1 MTNDKQI
8 KIGIISHYYK
18 NNNYGG
24 MLQAYALCRKM
35 NDLGYDAMQISYAMQ
50 NSRFAY
56 CGALMK
62 AAVCMLQFIK
72 HCLSSFPHFIVQ
84 SKIDKRL
91 RSLDN
96 FRKNIPHTKKVY
108 DIKNITDC
116 NDFNVYITGS
126 DQVWNP
132 SWVDDAFLLN
142 FVQNKIKIS
151 YAASLGVGVIDDKA
165 SERYKTALADYSAI
179 SVRETNAVGLLQGIT
194 NKPIELVLDPTL
206 LLTADEWSEI
216 CEGDFPKEDYV
227 FCYFLGGQEDERCLA
242 KEYAKGKGYKLLSIP
257 YLNGSYRKTDA
268 KFNCEKVYDVSVGR
282 FINLIRHAKCVFTDS
297 FHASV
302 FSHIFHKE
310 FFTICRGN
318 SETNG
323 SGRLYTLTEI
333 FDTKE
338 RVLDTDKKKSL
349 QYITDL
355 PLIDYSKKIEK
366 YNRLKDTSI
375 KFLKNIETIVKNAE
389 KK

>member
-1 MTNDKQI
+1 MTNGKQI
-8 KIGIISHYYK
+8 KIGIITHYYK

-24 MLQAYALCRKM
+24 MLQAYALCKKL
-35 NDLGYDAMQISYAMQ
+35 NDIGYRSMQISYAMQ
-50 NSRFAY
+50 NRRFAFE
-56 CGALMK
+56 GKLVKLIALTCRFVK
-62 AAVCMLQFIK
+62 RNINL
-72 HCLSSFPHFIVQ
+72 FPHFATQ
-84 SKIDKRL
+84 LKIRKRL
-91 RSLDN
+91 KVLSN
-96 FRKNIPHTKKVY
+96 FRKSMPHTKKVY
-108 DIKNITDC
+108 DLKNITKCREFDA
-116 NDFNVYITGS
+116 YITGS

-142 FVQNKIKIS
+142 FAWDKIKIS
-151 YAASLGVGVIDDKA
+151 YAASLGVGMLDDEA
-165 SERYKTALADYSAI
+165 SKKYKTALADYSAI
-179 SVRETNAVGLLQGIT
+179 SVREANAVGLLQGLT

-242 KEYAKGKGYKLLSIP
+242 KEYAKGKGYKLLTIP

-338 RVLDTDKKKSL
+338 RVLDTD
-349 QYITDL
+349 
-355 PLIDYSKKIEK
+355 EK
-366 YNRLKDTSI
+366 NHYNT
-375 KFLKNIETIVKNAE
+375 
-389 KK
+389 